1 MTESKA
7 DAKVHVI
14 SLGCPK
20 NTVDSERM
28 LGLLGGNNYAITDD
42 PEDADVVIVNTCGFI
57 EPAKEESI
65 DTILEASKLKQG
77 GRCKGVVVTG
87 CLSTRYETE
96 MKEEL
101 AGEADVILTLS
112 EERDIVRHVDKL
124 LGKTRGHYVDALPRT
139 SLTPK
144 HWAYLRISDGCD
156 HKCAFCAIPTI
167 RGRHVSESIDD
178 LVAETQRL
186 AGTGVRELVLVAQ
199 DSVRYG
205 ADLYGKAQLVLL
217 LEQLATVDG
226 IDWMRLM
233 YTYPAF
239 WTETMLDFYAD
250 NPKMCKYVDM
260 PLQHIA
266 DPVLIRMKRATT
278 TKKTLDLL
286 DTLRQRMP
294 GVGLRS
300 SFIVGFPGESDAD
313 FEQLLKFVENTRFDN
328 ATCFLYSD
336 EEGTP
341 AFELDG
347 KVPEDVVRE
356 RYRRLTELQER
367 ISGEINHAMVGSQQ
381 TVLIDAVDENTN
393 VLTARLQRDAPEI
406 DGHVAIETEP
416 EQGLLQ
422 IDGSAGQGP
431 SMAQPG
437 GLVGRFAEVEII
449 GAYPYELT
457 ARLNGEVW

>member
-1 MTESKA
+1 MA
-7 DAKVHVI
+7 DNANVHVI

-28 LGLLGGNNYAITDD
+28 LGLLGANEYVITAE
-42 PEDADVVIVNTCGFI
+42 PEDADIVIVNTCGFI

-65 DTILEASKLKQG
+65 ETILEASKLKQG

-87 CLSTRYETE
+87 CLSTRYEE
-96 MKEEL
+96 ELKEEL
-101 AGEADVILTLS
+101 SGDADLILTLR
-112 EERDIVRHVDKL
+112 EERDIVRHVDQL
-124 LGKTRGHYVDALPRT
+124 LGRTRGHYVDVAPRT

-144 HWAYLRISDGCD
+144 HWSYLRISDGCD

-167 RGRHVSESIDD
+167 RGRHVSEPMEE
-178 LVAETQRL
+178 LVAEAQRL
-186 AGTGVRELVLVAQ
+186 ATAGVRELVLVAQ

-205 ADLYGKAQLVLL
+205 ADLYGKAQLVPL
-217 LEQLATVDG
+217 LEQLAAVDG

-239 WTETMLDFYAD
+239 WTEPMLQFYAD
-250 NPKMCKYVDM
+250 QPKMCKYVDM

-266 DPVLIRMKRATT
+266 DPVLVRMKRATT
-278 TKKTLDLL
+278 KKKTLDLL

-313 FEQLLKFVENTRFDN
+313 FEELLNFVESTRFDN

-336 EEGTP
+336 EEGTL

-347 KVPEDVVRE
+347 KLPAHVVRE
-356 RYRRLTELQER
+356 RYRRFTEVQER
-367 ISGEINHAMVGSQQ
+367 ISGEINHALVGTRQ
-381 TVLIDAVDENTN
+381 TVLIDAADEMSNA
-393 VLTARLQRDAPEI
+393 LTARLQRDAPEI
-406 DGHVAIETEP
+406 DGHVLIETEP
-416 EQGLLQ
+416 EEGLLQ
-422 IDGSAGQGP
+422 IDGSGSAGAK
-431 SMAQPG
+431 MAQPA
-437 GLVGRFAEVEII
+437 GLVGRFAEVEIT
-449 GAYPYELT
+449 GAYPYELM
-457 ARLNGEVW
+457 ARLSGEIW

>member
-1 MTESKA
+1 MA
-7 DAKVHVI
+7 DNANVHVI

-28 LGLLGGNNYAITDD
+28 LGLLGANEYVITAE
-42 PEDADVVIVNTCGFI
+42 PEDADIVIVNTCGFI

-65 DTILEASKLKQG
+65 ETILEASKLKQG

-87 CLSTRYETE
+87 CLSTRYEE
-96 MKEEL
+96 ELKEEL
-101 AGEADVILTLS
+101 SGDADLILTLR
-112 EERDIVRHVDKL
+112 EERDIVRHVDQL
-124 LGKTRGHYVDALPRT
+124 LGRTRGHYVDVAPRT

-144 HWAYLRISDGCD
+144 HWSYLRISDGCD

-167 RGRHVSESIDD
+167 RGRHVSEPMEE
-178 LVAETQRL
+178 LVAEAQRL
-186 AGTGVRELVLVAQ
+186 ATAGVRELVLVAQ

-205 ADLYGKAQLVLL
+205 ADLYGKAQLVPL
-217 LEQLATVDG
+217 LEQLAAVDG

-239 WTETMLDFYAD
+239 WTEPMLQFYAD
-250 NPKMCKYVDM
+250 QPKMCKYVDM

-266 DPVLIRMKRATT
+266 DPVLVRMKRATT
-278 TKKTLDLL
+278 KKKTLDLL

-313 FEQLLKFVENTRFDN
+313 FEELLNFVESTRFDN

-347 KVPEDVVRE
+347 KLPAHVVRE
-356 RYRRLTELQER
+356 RYRRFTEVQER
-367 ISGEINHAMVGSQQ
+367 ISGEINHALVGTRQ
-381 TVLIDAVDENTN
+381 TVLIDAADEMSNA
-393 VLTARLQRDAPEI
+393 LTARLQRDAPEI
-406 DGHVAIETEP
+406 DGHVLIETEP
-416 EQGLLQ
+416 EEGLLQ
-422 IDGSAGQGP
+422 IDGSGSAGAK
-431 SMAQPG
+431 MAQPA
-437 GLVGRFAEVEII
+437 GLVGRFAEVEIT
-449 GAYPYELT
+449 GAYPYELM
-457 ARLNGEVW
+457 ARLSGEIW

>member
-1 MTESKA
+1 
-7 DAKVHVI
+7 
-14 SLGCPK
+14 
-20 NTVDSERM
+20 
-28 LGLLGGNNYAITDD
+28 
-42 PEDADVVIVNTCGFI
+42 
-57 EPAKEESI
+57 
-65 DTILEASKLKQG
+65 
-77 GRCKGVVVTG
+77 
-87 CLSTRYETE
+87 
-96 MKEEL
+96 
-101 AGEADVILTLS
+101 
-112 EERDIVRHVDKL
+112 
-124 LGKTRGHYVDALPRT
+124 
-139 SLTPK
+139 
-144 HWAYLRISDGCD
+144 
-156 HKCAFCAIPTI
+156 
-167 RGRHVSESIDD
+167 
-178 LVAETQRL
+178 
-186 AGTGVRELVLVAQ
+186 
-199 DSVRYG
+199 
-205 ADLYGKAQLVLL
+205 
-217 LEQLATVDG
+217 
-226 IDWMRLM
+226 
-233 YTYPAF
+233 
-239 WTETMLDFYAD
+239 
-250 NPKMCKYVDM
+250 MCKYVDM

>member
-1 MTESKA
+1 MKDNA
-7 DAKVHVI
+7 RVHVI

-28 LGLLGGNNYAITDD
+28 LGLLGGNDYEITAD

-65 DTILEASKLKQG
+65 ETILEASRLKER
-77 GRCKGVVVTG
+77 GRCKAVVVTG
-87 CLSTRYETE
+87 CLSTRYEKELKQE
-96 MKEEL
+96 MS
-101 AGEADVILTLS
+101 GDADLILTLR
-112 EERDIVRHVDKL
+112 EERDIVRHVDQL
-124 LGKTRGHYVDALPRT
+124 LGRTRGHYVDTVPRT
-139 SLTPK
+139 SLTPT

-167 RGRHVSESIDD
+167 RGRHVSESMED
-178 LVAETQRL
+178 LVAEAQRL
-186 AGTGVRELVLVAQ
+186 AANGVRELVLVAQ

-205 ADLYGKAQLVLL
+205 VDLYGKAQLVPL
-217 LEQLATVDG
+217 LEKLAAVDG

-239 WTETMLDFYAD
+239 WTEPMIEFYAG

-278 TKKTLDLL
+278 KKKTLDLL

-294 GVGLRS
+294 GVGFRS
-300 SFIVGFPGESDAD
+300 SFIVGFPGESDDD
-313 FEQLLKFVENTRFDN
+313 FEELLHFVEATRFDN

-347 KVPEDVVRE
+347 KLPADVVRE

-367 ISGEINHAMVGSQQ
+367 ISGEINHAMVGTLQ
-381 TVLIDAVDENTN
+381 TVLVDAVDETTDA
-393 VLTARLQRDAPEI
+393 LTARLERDAPEI
-406 DGHVAIETEP
+406 DGHVVIETEP
-416 EQGLLQ
+416 EEGLLQ
-422 IDGSAGQGP
+422 IGGAEDTGP
-431 SMAQPG
+431 GMAQPA
-437 GLVGRFAEVEII
+437 GLVGRFAQVDII
-449 GAYPYELT
+449 GAHPYELT
-457 ARLNGEVW
+457 ARLTGTVW

>member
-1 MTESKA
+1 MT
-7 DAKVHVI
+7 DNAKVHII

-28 LGLLGGNNYAITDD
+28 LGLLGGNDYQITAD

-65 DTILEASKLKQG
+65 ETILEASRLKEN
-77 GRCKGVVVTG
+77 GRCKAVVVTG
-87 CLSTRYETE
+87 CLSTRYEKELKQE
-96 MKEEL
+96 MS
-101 AGEADVILTLS
+101 GDADLILTLS

-124 LGKTRGHYVDALPRT
+124 LGRTRGHYVDTAPRT

-156 HKCAFCAIPTI
+156 HKCAFCAIPMI
-167 RGRHVSESIDD
+167 RGGHVSEPMED
-178 LVAETQRL
+178 LIGEARRL
-186 AGTGVRELVLVAQ
+186 AANGVRELVLVAQ

-205 ADLYGKAQLVLL
+205 VDLYGKAQLVPLM
-217 LEQLATVDG
+217 EGLAAVDG

-239 WTETMLDFYAD
+239 WTEPMLEFYAE

-278 TKKTLDLL
+278 KKKTLDLL

-300 SFIVGFPGESDAD
+300 SFIVGFPGESDEN
-313 FEQLLKFVENTRFDN
+313 FEELLGFVEETRFDN

-341 AFELDG
+341 AFELDD
-347 KVPEDVVRE
+347 KVPADVVRE
-356 RYRRLTELQER
+356 RYRRFTELQER
-367 ISGEINHAMVGSQQ
+367 ISGEINHAMVGTRQ
-381 TVLIDAVDENTN
+381 TVLIDAVDEATDA
-393 VLTARLQRDAPEI
+393 LTARLERDAPEI
-406 DGHVAIETEP
+406 DGHVVIETEP
-416 EQGLLQ
+416 EEGLLQ
-422 IDGSAGQGP
+422 IGGVGGEMGAG
-431 SMAQPG
+431 MAQPA
-437 GLVGRFAEVEII
+437 GLVGRFAQVVIT

-457 ARLNGEVW
+457 ARLAGKVW

>member
-1 MTESKA
+1 MAENAT
-7 DAKVHVI
+7 VHII

-28 LGLLGGNNYAITDD
+28 LGLLGGNDYNITDD
-42 PEDADVVIVNTCGFI
+42 PEEADVVIVNTCGFI

-65 DTILEASKLKQG
+65 ETILEAGKLKKG

-87 CLSTRYETE
+87 CLSTRYEQELKQE
-96 MKEEL
+96 MS
-101 AGEADVILTLS
+101 GDADLILTLR
-112 EERDIVRHVDKL
+112 EERDIVRHVDRL
-124 LGKTRGHYVDALPRT
+124 LGRTRGHYVDALPRV
-139 SLTPK
+139 SLTPP
-144 HWAYLRISDGCD
+144 HWSYLRISDGCD

-167 RGRHVSESIDD
+167 RGRHVSEPIQD
-178 LVAETQRL
+178 LVTEAKRL
-186 AGTGVRELVLVAQ
+186 ADNGVRELVLVAQ

-205 ADLYGKAQLVLL
+205 ADLYGTAQLVPLL
-217 LEQLATVDG
+217 QQLAAVDG

-239 WTETMLDFYAD
+239 WTEPMLEFYAD

-286 DTLRQRMP
+286 DTLRRRMP

-313 FEQLLKFVENTRFDN
+313 FEELLRFVEHTRFDN

-336 EEGTP
+336 EDGTP
-341 AFELDG
+341 AFELDN
-347 KVPEDVVRE
+347 KVPTDIVRE

-381 TVLIDAVDENTN
+381 TVLIDAADELTGA
-393 VLTARLQRDAPEI
+393 LTARLQRDAPEI
-406 DGHVAIETEP
+406 DGHVVIETEP
-416 EQGLLQ
+416 EEGLLQ
-422 IDGSAGQGP
+422 IDGQFDGLGV
-431 SMAQPG
+431 AQPA
-437 GLVGRFAEVEII
+437 GLVGRFAQVEIT

-457 ARLNGEVW
+457 ARLNGKIW

>member
-1 MTESKA
+1 MA
-7 DAKVHVI
+7 DNANVHVI

-28 LGLLGGNNYAITDD
+28 LGLLGANEYIITAE
-42 PEDADVVIVNTCGFI
+42 PEDADIVIVNTCGFI

-65 DTILEASKLKQG
+65 ETILEASKLKQG

-87 CLSTRYETE
+87 CLSTRYEE
-96 MKEEL
+96 ELKEEL
-101 AGEADVILTLS
+101 SGDADLILTLR
-112 EERDIVRHVDKL
+112 EERDIVRHVDQL
-124 LGKTRGHYVDALPRT
+124 LGRTRGHYVDVAPRT

-144 HWAYLRISDGCD
+144 HWSYLRISDGCD

-167 RGRHVSESIDD
+167 RGRHVSEPMEE
-178 LVAETQRL
+178 LVAEAQRL
-186 AGTGVRELVLVAQ
+186 ATAGVRELVLVAQ

-205 ADLYGKAQLVLL
+205 ADLYGKAQLVPL
-217 LEQLATVDG
+217 LEQLAAVDG

-239 WTETMLDFYAD
+239 WTEPMLQFYAD
-250 NPKMCKYVDM
+250 QPKMCKYVDM

-266 DPVLIRMKRATT
+266 DPVLVRMKRATT
-278 TKKTLDLL
+278 KKKTLDLL

-313 FEQLLKFVENTRFDN
+313 FEELLNFVESTRFDN

-336 EEGTP
+336 EEGTL

-347 KVPEDVVRE
+347 KLPAHVVRE
-356 RYRRLTELQER
+356 RYRRFTEVQER
-367 ISGEINHAMVGSQQ
+367 ISGEINHALVGTRQ
-381 TVLIDAVDENTN
+381 TVLIDAADEMPNA
-393 VLTARLQRDAPEI
+393 LTARLQRDAPEI
-406 DGHVAIETEP
+406 DGHVLIETEP
-416 EQGLLQ
+416 EEGLLQ
-422 IDGSAGQGP
+422 IDGSGSAGAK
-431 SMAQPG
+431 MAQPA
-437 GLVGRFAEVEII
+437 GLVGRFAEVEIT
-449 GAYPYELT
+449 GAYPYELM
-457 ARLNGEVW
+457 ARLSGEIW

>member
-1 MTESKA
+1 MA
-7 DAKVHVI
+7 DNANVHVI

-28 LGLLGGNNYAITDD
+28 LGLLGANEYVITAE
-42 PEDADVVIVNTCGFI
+42 PEDADIVIVNTCGFI

-65 DTILEASKLKQG
+65 ETILEASKLKQG

-87 CLSTRYETE
+87 CLSTRYEE
-96 MKEEL
+96 ELKEEL
-101 AGEADVILTLS
+101 SGDADLILTLR
-112 EERDIVRHVDKL
+112 EERDIVRHVDQL
-124 LGKTRGHYVDALPRT
+124 LGRTRGHYVDVAPRT

-144 HWAYLRISDGCD
+144 HWSYLRISDGCD

-167 RGRHVSESIDD
+167 RGRHVSEPMEE
-178 LVAETQRL
+178 LVAEAQRL
-186 AGTGVRELVLVAQ
+186 ATAGVRELVLVAQ

-205 ADLYGKAQLVLL
+205 ADLYGKAQLVPL
-217 LEQLATVDG
+217 LEQLAAVDG

-239 WTETMLDFYAD
+239 WTEPMLQFYAD
-250 NPKMCKYVDM
+250 QPKMCKYVDM

-266 DPVLIRMKRATT
+266 DPVLVRMKRATT
-278 TKKTLDLL
+278 KKKTLDLL

-313 FEQLLKFVENTRFDN
+313 FEELLNFVESTRFDN

-336 EEGTP
+336 EEGTL

-347 KVPEDVVRE
+347 KLPAHVVRE
-356 RYRRLTELQER
+356 RYRRFTEVQER
-367 ISGEINHAMVGSQQ
+367 ISGEINHALVGTRQ
-381 TVLIDAVDENTN
+381 TVLIDAADEMPNA
-393 VLTARLQRDAPEI
+393 LTARLQRDAPEI
-406 DGHVAIETEP
+406 DGHVLIETEP
-416 EQGLLQ
+416 EEGLLQ
-422 IDGSAGQGP
+422 IDGSGSAGAK
-431 SMAQPG
+431 MAQPA
-437 GLVGRFAEVEII
+437 GLVGRFAEVEIT
-449 GAYPYELT
+449 GAYPYELM
-457 ARLNGEVW
+457 ARLSGEIW

>member
-1 MTESKA
+1 MGTLSALVVGPCVAAPLAGALLFIAQTGDATTGGLALFVMGLGMGVPLLLVGTSASQWIPKTGPWMHRIKVGFGFLMLLMAVWMTDRVWPEASLTLLA
-7 DAKVHVI
+7 II
-14 SLGCPK
+14 SLVMALLLALHHRWQPPLESLSAAVIAY
-20 NTVDSERM
+20 T
-28 LGLLGGNNYAITDD
+28 LALFIGLYGI
-42 PEDADVVIVNTCGFI
+42 
-57 EPAKEESI
+57 
-65 DTILEASKLKQG
+65 
-77 GRCKGVVVTG
+77 
-87 CLSTRYETE
+87 
-96 MKEEL
+96 
-101 AGEADVILTLS
+101 
-112 EERDIVRHVDKL
+112 
-124 LGKTRGHYVDALPRT
+124 ALFV
-139 SLTPK
+139 
-144 HWAYLRISDGCD
+144 G
-156 HKCAFCAIPTI
+156 
-167 RGRHVSESIDD
+167 
-178 LVAETQRL
+178 QL
-186 AGTGVRELVLVAQ
+186 AGTGTLMQPIGNLGVIPTTSESAVPAQKLNIVKVLPQAIEP
-199 DSVRYG
+199 
-205 ADLYGKAQLVLL
+205 LL
-217 LEQLATVDG
+217 LQAKLNNQPV
-226 IDWMRLM
+226 
-233 YTYPAF
+233 
-239 WTETMLDFYAD
+239 MLDFYAD

>member
-1 MTESKA
+1 MA
-7 DAKVHVI
+7 DAARVHVI

-28 LGLLGGNNYAITDD
+28 LGLLGGNDYAITTD

-65 DTILEASKLKQG
+65 DTILEAGKLKAT

-87 CLSTRYETE
+87 CLSTRYE
-96 MKEEL
+96 EEL
-101 AGEADVILTLS
+101 KQELKGEADLILTLP
-112 EERDIVRHVDKL
+112 EERDIVRHVDRL
-124 LGKTRGHYVDALPRT
+124 LGRDRSHTVDVAPRA
-139 SLTPK
+139 SLTPT

-156 HKCAFCAIPTI
+156 HKCAFCAIPAI
-167 RGRHVSESIDD
+167 RGRHVSEPLEE
-178 LVAETQRL
+178 LVSEAGRL
-186 AGTGVRELVLVAQ
+186 AANGVRELVLVAQ

-205 ADLYGKAQLVLL
+205 VDLDGRAQLVPLL
-217 LEQLATVDG
+217 ARLAAVDG
-226 IDWMRLM
+226 IEWLRLM

-239 WTETMLDFYAD
+239 WTEPMLAFYAG
-250 NPKMCKYVDM
+250 NPQMCRYVDM

-266 DPVLIRMKRATT
+266 DSVLARMKRATT
-278 TKKTLDLL
+278 GEQTQGLL
-286 DTLRQRMP
+286 DRLRQRLP

-300 SFIVGFPGESDAD
+300 SFIVGFPGESDDD
-313 FEQLLKFVENTRFDN
+313 FEQLLRFVEETRFDN

-341 AFELDG
+341 AFALDG
-347 KVPEDVVRE
+347 KVPDDVARE

-367 ISGEINHAMVGSQQ
+367 ISGEINHAMVGTRQ
-381 TVLIDAVDENTN
+381 TVLIDAADETSDA
-393 VLTARLQRDAPEI
+393 LTARLERDAPEI
-406 DGHVAIETEP
+406 DGHVLIATEP

-422 IDGSAGQGP
+422 IDGAAL
-431 SMAQPG
+431 AQPA
-437 GLVGRFAEVEII
+437 GLVGRFAHVDIT

-457 ARLNGEVW
+457 ARLAGEVW

>member
-1 MTESKA
+1 MKNAS
-7 DAKVHVI
+7 VHVI

-28 LGLLGGNNYAITDD
+28 LGLLGGNDYQITDD

-65 DTILEASKLKQG
+65 ETILAASKLKKS

-87 CLSTRYETE
+87 CLSTRYEQELKSE
-96 MKEEL
+96 MS
-101 AGEADVILTLS
+101 GDADVILTLR
-112 EERDIVRHVDKL
+112 EERDIVRHVDRL
-124 LGKTRGHYVDALPRT
+124 LGRTRGHYVDALPRA
-139 SLTPK
+139 SLTPQ

-167 RGRHVSESIDD
+167 RGRHVSEPIQD
-178 LVAETQRL
+178 LVTETQRL
-186 AGTGVRELVLVAQ
+186 ADTGVRELVLVAQ

-205 ADLYGKAQLVLL
+205 ADLYGKPQLVPL
-217 LEQLATVDG
+217 LEQLSAVEG

-239 WTETMLDFYAD
+239 WTEPMMAFYAD

-278 TKKTLDLL
+278 KKKTLDLL
-286 DTLRQRMP
+286 ETLRQRMP

-300 SFIVGFPGESDAD
+300 SFIVGFPGETDAD
-313 FEQLLKFVENTRFDN
+313 FDELLQFVEETRFDN

-341 AFELDG
+341 AFELDN
-347 KVPEDVVRE
+347 KVPQDLVRE
-356 RYRRLTELQER
+356 RYSRLTELQER
-367 ISGEINHAMVGSQQ
+367 ISGEINHALVGTQQ
-381 TVLIDAVDENTN
+381 TVLIDAADDTTHA
-393 VLTARLQRDAPEI
+393 LTARLQRDAPEI
-406 DGHVAIETEP
+406 DGHVLIETAP
-416 EQGLLQ
+416 EEGLLQ
-422 IDGSAGQGP
+422 IDDASV
-431 SMAQPG
+431 AQPA
-437 GLVGRFAEVEII
+437 GLVGRFARVEIT

-457 ARLNGEVW
+457 AQLVESADGGRIW